1 MRIGNVEINGNTLL
15 APIAGWTDV
24 VFRLLARRFGA
35 SLTYTEMVS
44 AKGLM
49 YGSDKTE
56 DLLVTLDDEKPC
68 AVQIFGKEANIMA
81 DAVKRLAKFDVID
94 INMGCPVPK
103 INKNGEGCAL
113 MADPKLVY
121 KIVNACVKAADK
133 RAVTVKMRTGL
144 SEDKIN
150 VFEVARACEDAG
162 AAAITVHGR
171 TREQMY
177 SGRAD
182 WDIIG
187 KVKASVNVVVIGNGD
202 IETREDYLT
211 ALRYGVDGVMIARG
225 ALGRP
230 QIFSE
235 LIGAPVTVRGDIILE
250 HIDIMSKYFNERY
263 VVGNMKKHFA
273 RYIKGMRD
281 NRFIK
286 ERIYSSDTIDE
297 LKEIVYEFDL
307 IDKKL

>member
-1 MRIGNVEINGNTLL
+1 MNIKNVELNGNVLL
-15 APIAGWTDV
+15 APIAGWTDIA
-24 VFRLLARRFGA
+24 FRSLARRFGA
-35 SLTYTEMVS
+35 SLTYTEMIS

-49 YGSDKTE
+49 YGSEKTE
-56 DLLVTLDDEKPC
+56 DLLVTFEGEKPC
-68 AVQIFGKEANIMA
+68 AVQIFGHEPDIMA
-81 DAVKRLAKFDVID
+81 DAVRRLSRFDIID

-113 MADPKLVY
+113 MSNPKLVY
-121 KIVNACVKAADK
+121 DIVDACVKAADK
-133 RAVTVKMRTGL
+133 SVITVKMRTGL
-144 SEDKIN
+144 SADNIN
-150 VFEVARACEDAG
+150 VFEVAKACEDAG

-187 KVKASVNVVVIGNGD
+187 KVKSCVKVPVIGNGD
-202 IETREDYLT
+202 IETREDYLR
-211 ALRYGVDGVMIARG
+211 ALTYGVDGVMVARG

-230 QIFSE
+230 QVFAE
-235 LIGAPVTVRGDIILE
+235 LNGEPVTVRGDIILE
-250 HIDIMSKYFNERY
+250 HIELMSKYFSEQY

-281 NRFIK
+281 NKIIK
-286 ERIYSSDTIDE
+286 ERVYSSSTVDE
-297 LKEIVYEFDL
+297 LKSIVYEFNL
-307 IDKKL
+307 IDKEL

>member
-1 MRIGNVEINGNTLL
+1 MNIKNVELKGNVLL
-15 APIAGWTDV
+15 APIAGWTDIA
-24 VFRLLARRFGA
+24 FRSLARRFGA
-35 SLTYTEMVS
+35 SLTYTEMIS

-56 DLLVTLDDEKPC
+56 DLLVTFEGEEPC
-68 AVQIFGKEANIMA
+68 AVQIFGHEPEIMA
-81 DAVKRLAKFDVID
+81 DAVRRLSRFDIID

-113 MADPKLVY
+113 MTDVKLVY
-121 KIVNACVKAADK
+121 RIVDACVKAADK
-133 RAVTVKMRTGL
+133 NAITVKMRTGL
-144 SEDKIN
+144 SADNIS

-187 KVKASVNVVVIGNGD
+187 KVKSRVKVPVIGNGD
-202 IETREDYLT
+202 VETREDYLR
-211 ALRYGVDGVMIARG
+211 ALTYGVDGVMVARG

-235 LIGAPVTVRGDIILE
+235 LNGEPVTVRGDIILA
-250 HIDIMSKYFNERY
+250 HIELMSKYFTEQY

-281 NRFIK
+281 NRIIK
-286 ERIYSSDTIDE
+286 ERVYSSSTVDE
-297 LKEIVYEFDL
+297 LRNIVYEFNL
-307 IDKKL
+307 IDKEL